1 MGSEDERTS
10 QLAKMTRIADAQK
23 DDVFDGR
30 FPYKG
35 TRRRT
40 L

>member
-1 MGSEDERTS
+1 MGKEDERTS

-23 DDVFDGR
+23 GDTTDSKLL
-30 FPYKG
+30 KG
-35 TRRRT
+35 ARRRT